1 METSY
6 RFEDQMYF
14 SCKDGLGWLAESL
27 KDEYVKNGSWDS
39 RAKPVSF
46 QVYAEYALGNSPE
59 GKMLGST
66 DDGYPCWVDIPPK
79 TKHQLIT
86 EAEDKKSGLMQGARE
101 VISPLQ
107 DAIDLEMATQEE
119 TQKLTAWKRYRV
131 LLNRLDTS
139 NAPDIDWPKKP
150 E

>member
-6 RFEDQMYF
+6 RFEDKMYF
-14 SCKDGLGWLAESL
+14 TCKDGLGWLAESL
-27 KDEYVKNGSWDS
+27 KDEYIKNNSWDS
-39 RAKPVSF
+39 TAKPVSF
-46 QVYAEYALGNSPE
+46 EVYAEYALGHSPE

-79 TKHQLIT
+79 TKNELIA
-86 EAEDKKSGLMQGARE
+86 EAEDKKRELMQNASE

-107 DAIDLEMATQEE
+107 DAIDLEMATEE
-119 TQKLTAWKRYRV
+119 EKQKLTKWKKYRV
-131 LLNRLDTS
+131 LLNCVDTS
-139 NAPDIDWPKKP
+139 TAPDIDWPKKP